1 MFFRRKN
8 IRPYEKASVIVA
20 ALFLS
25 PAGGSKISGR
35 RTSRA
40 AVGILVALASEFW
53 GLGCP
58 RIYNEVATLSCLS
71 FTTGIDI
78 LKDALNRLQ
87 RFCLD

>member
-58 RIYNEVATLSCLS
+58 RIYNEVATLSFNFSQFS
-71 FTTGIDI
+71 FKLIGAHIAKI
-78 LKDALNRLQ
+78 
-87 RFCLD
+87 